1 MEFKPVNVLV
11 DSGAQGCLMT
21 ERLASNPP
29 LKIRSVTMN
38 SADGNASMLDV
49 VVAFV
54 KLDLIPVNPGL
65 LNMLIVLIGFFFPEK
80 PCHPE
85 FPLHCHL
92 ELRQCPQSH
101 FPE

>member
-1 MEFKPVNVLV
+1 
-11 DSGAQGCLMT
+11 
-21 ERLASNPP
+21 
-29 LKIRSVTMN
+29 
-38 SADGNASMLDV
+38 MLDV